1 MRSYTRIKNVVIA
14 QLNPCGQLLGR
25 RDLPEGLIT
34 LSKHAR
40 FGGAVS
46 FHEHR
51 SETCDVTMR
60 FAVYAP
66 PRRVLDPAVA
76 QEEQRRQPMASLS
89 ATPRRRY
96 SAVERTTTV
105 PQPG

>member
-1 MRSYTRIKNVVIA
+1 M
-14 QLNPCGQLLGR
+14 
-25 RDLPEGLIT
+25 PEGLIT
-34 LSKHAR
+34 LSKHAC

-51 SETCDVTMR
+51 SETCHVTMR

-76 QEEQRRQPMASLS
+76 QEEQLAARSLLINSSSPPMLDGQTYCNPYCNRASTHWYAMDRS
-89 ATPRRRY
+89 RGR
-96 SAVERTTTV
+96 
-105 PQPG
+105 

>member
-1 MRSYTRIKNVVIA
+1 M
-14 QLNPCGQLLGR
+14 
-25 RDLPEGLIT
+25 PEDLIT
-34 LSKHAR
+34 LSKHAC

-51 SETCDVTMR
+51 YETCDVAMH

-76 QEEQRRQPMASLS
+76 QEEL
-89 ATPRRRY
+89 
-96 SAVERTTTV
+96 
-105 PQPG
+105 G

>member
-1 MRSYTRIKNVVIA
+1 MQIENVIVA
-14 QLNPCGQLLGR
+14 QQSPRGQLLGR
-25 RDLPEGLIT
+25 RDLPGGLT
-34 LSKHAR
+34 TSNKHAC

-66 PRRVLDPAVA
+66 PRRVLDPAIA
-76 QEEQRRQPMASLS
+76 QEQH
-89 ATPRRRY
+89 
-96 SAVERTTTV
+96 
-105 PQPG
+105 G

>member
-1 MRSYTRIKNVVIA
+1 M
-14 QLNPCGQLLGR
+14 
-25 RDLPEGLIT
+25 PEGLIT
-34 LSKHAR
+34 LSRHAR

-66 PRRVLDPAVA
+66 PRRVLDSAVA
-76 QEEQRRQPMASLS
+76 QEEQ
-89 ATPRRRY
+89 
-96 SAVERTTTV
+96 
-105 PQPG
+105 G

>member
-1 MRSYTRIKNVVIA
+1 M
-14 QLNPCGQLLGR
+14 
-25 RDLPEGLIT
+25 PEDLIT
-34 LSKHAR
+34 LSKHAC

-46 FHEHR
+46 FHENR

-76 QEEQRRQPMASLS
+76 QEEQ
-89 ATPRRRY
+89 
-96 SAVERTTTV
+96 
-105 PQPG
+105 G

>member
-1 MRSYTRIKNVVIA
+1 MA
-14 QLNPCGQLLGR
+14 
-25 RDLPEGLIT
+25 EGLIT
-34 LSKHAR
+34 LNEHAC

-66 PRRVLDPAVA
+66 PQRVLGPALA
-76 QEEQRRQPMASLS
+76 QEEQ
-89 ATPRRRY
+89 
-96 SAVERTTTV
+96 
-105 PQPG
+105 G